1 MASREDELAGG
12 LGTIARALFTAG
24 TVEETLV
31 RIVHTARDTI
41 DACDYA
47 GLSLVAGARVTTQ
60 LATDPLVAEVD
71 AAQYDT
77 GEGPCLAVITEGLD
91 SLYADDLRGDTR
103 WPTFGPRAVAA
114 GLRSLLAFRLFADDT
129 LGALSLYARLPRA
142 YGATDRAAGL
152 IFAAH
157 AGIALAAA
165 QDRAQEARRAEHLA
179 GGLVSREVIGQAQGI
194 LMEREGI
201 TAGQAF
207 DVLCR
212 ASQHLNL
219 KLRTVAQDL
228 VDTGVRPEVGPDA

>member
-1 MASREDELAGG
+1 M
-12 LGTIARALFTAG
+12 
-24 TVEETLV
+24 
-31 RIVHTARDTI
+31 
-41 DACDYA
+41 
-47 GLSLVAGARVTTQ
+47 
-60 LATDPLVAEVD
+60 
-71 AAQYDT
+71 
-77 GEGPCLAVITEGLD
+77 
-91 SLYADDLRGDTR
+91 
-103 WPTFGPRAVAA
+103 
-114 GLRSLLAFRLFADDT
+114 
-129 LGALSLYARLPRA
+129 
-142 YGATDRAAGL
+142 

-165 QDRAQEARRAEHLA
+165 QDRAQEARRAERLA
-179 GGLVSREVIGQAQGI
+179 GGLISREVIGQAQGI

>member
-1 MASREDELAGG
+1 MRFLPSPSRPGPRIWPALLVTLAVASPAWAGEQYF
-12 LGTIARALFTAG
+12 LIIFASQ
-24 TVEETLV
+24 
-31 RIVHTARDTI
+31 RIPAQAKYSH
-41 DACDYA
+41 
-47 GLSLVAGARVTTQ
+47 SF
-60 LATDPLVAEVD
+60 ATFIKA
-71 AAQYDT
+71 T

-91 SLYADDLRGDTR
+91 SLYADDLREDTR
-103 WPTFGPRAVAA
+103 WPAFGPRAVAA

-152 IFAAH
+152 IFATH

-165 QDRAQEARRAEHLA
+165 QDRAQEALRAEHLA

-201 TAGQAF
+201 TAAQAF